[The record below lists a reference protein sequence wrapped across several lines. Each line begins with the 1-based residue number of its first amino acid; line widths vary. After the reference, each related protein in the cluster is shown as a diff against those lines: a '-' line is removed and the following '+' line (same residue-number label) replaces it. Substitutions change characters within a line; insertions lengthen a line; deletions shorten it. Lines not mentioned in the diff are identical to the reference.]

1 MASTAGSTLVSR
13 FRSLVATQPR
23 IILGTA
29 SSSRRFV
36 MDQLCREH
44 PFTYEVLKADIDEKA
59 IRHEQPQ
66 QLVLALAHAKADA
79 IIQALQQQ
87 QQQEAGNGQ
96 PGNSSSGSSN
106 SGAGLLITCDQVVV
120 HDGQIREKP
129 EDVQEAHRFIH
140 SYSRSPAQTIGSVVC
155 TNLASGSR
163 HELVEVCTI
172 HMSDMPDDVIDKLI
186 AEGDVMW
193 CAGGLMVEHP
203 LVEPYITSIE
213 GTQEAVM
220 GLGKEAV
227 MQVLVEA
234 AGL

>member
-23 IILGTA
+23 IILGTG

-36 MDQLCREH
+36 MDQLCKEH

-87 QQQEAGNGQ
+87 QQQGKQQGTGNSQ
-96 PGNSSSGSSN
+96 PGSSSSS

-129 EDVQEAHRFIH
+129 EDVQEAHR
-140 SYSRSPAQTIGSVVC
+140 
-155 TNLASGSR
+155 
-163 HELVEVCTI
+163 
-172 HMSDMPDDVIDKLI
+172 
-186 AEGDVMW
+186 
-193 CAGGLMVEHP
+193 
-203 LVEPYITSIE
+203 
-213 GTQEAVM
+213 
-220 GLGKEAV
+220 
-227 MQVLVEA
+227 
-234 AGL
+234 